1 MAALSPLEYR
11 TVTQTADALR
21 RHRLMFWF
29 TPGEPIKPHQ
39 KIVTYLILT
48 DDAARIFEPRERHL
62 LLTIGNADEPS
73 RRQLWALRELSRRV
87 ARLDMGGSLDS

>member
-1 MAALSPLEYR
+1 MTALSPLEYR
-11 TVTQTADALR
+11 TITQTADALR

-48 DDAARIFEPRERHL
+48 DDATRIFEPRERHL
-62 LLTIGNADEPS
+62 LLVIGGTDTPS
-73 RRQLWALRELSRRV
+73 RRQLWALRELSRLAACYDR
-87 ARLDMGGSLDS
+87 GGSLDS